1 MRFMRIALLG
11 DTHFP
16 RRGSSVPHACLAECR
31 AADLIVHTG
40 DLADMECLAH
50 LTAIGPPVVAVHGN
64 ADDDAVTAVLPA
76 TAEVELPG
84 GRRLGLVHNGGPEKG
99 RLERLRKRFPD
110 CTAVAF
116 GHSHIPLCA
125 TAPDGF
131 MIINPGSATDR
142 RRQPHHSMV
151 VIEVDGGGPLAV
163 RFVNLDH
170 NGADLAATLIR
181 DVG

>member
-1 MRFMRIALLG
+1 MVPMRIALLG

-16 RRGSSVPHACLAECR
+16 RRGSALPHACLAECR
-31 AADLIVHTG
+31 AADLIIHTG
-40 DLADMECLAH
+40 DLADMACLAH
-50 LTAIGPPVVAVHGN
+50 LSAIGPPVVAISGN
-64 ADDDAVTAVLPA
+64 ADDDAVKAALPA
-76 TAEVELPG
+76 TAEVGLPG

-99 RLERLRKRFPD
+99 RLERLRRRFPD

-151 VIEVDGGGPLAV
+151 VIDVAGDGALAV
-163 RFVNLDH
+163 RFLNLDDD
-170 NGADLAATLIR
+170 GSDLPVELIR
-181 DVG
+181 NVQ

>member
-1 MRFMRIALLG
+1 VI
-11 DTHFP
+11 
-16 RRGSSVPHACLAECR
+16 
-31 AADLIVHTG
+31 IHTG

-50 LTAIGPPVVAVHGN
+50 LTAIGPPLVAINGN
-64 ADDDAVTAVLPA
+64 ADDDAVKSVLPA

-99 RLERLRKRFPD
+99 RLERLRKRFPN

-131 MIINPGSATDR
+131 TIINPGSATDR

-151 VIEVDGGGPLAV
+151 MIEVDGDGPLAV

-170 NGADLAATLIR
+170 DGADLPVELIR
-181 DVG
+181 SVG

>member
-1 MRFMRIALLG
+1 MRIALLG

-16 RRGSSVPHACLAECR
+16 RRGSALPDACLAECR
-31 AADLIVHTG
+31 AADLIIHTG
-40 DLADMECLAH
+40 DLADMGCLAH
-50 LTAIGPPVVAVHGN
+50 LTAIGPAVVAINGN
-64 ADDDAVTAVLPA
+64 ADDAAVRAALPA

-84 GRRLGLVHNGGPEKG
+84 DRRLGLVHNGGPEKG
-99 RLERLRKRFPD
+99 RLERLRTRFPD

-116 GHSHIPLCA
+116 GHSHIPLWA

-151 VIEVDGGGPLAV
+151 VIEVDDDGPLAV

-170 NGADLAATLIR
+170 EGADLPAELIR
-181 DVG
+181 IEG

>member
-1 MRFMRIALLG
+1 MGFMRLALLG

-16 RRGSSVPHACLAECR
+16 RRGSGLPPACLAECR
-31 AADLIVHTG
+31 AADLIIHTG

-50 LTAIGPPVVAVHGN
+50 LTAIGPPVVAINGN
-64 ADDDAVTAVLPA
+64 ADDDAVKAALPA

-84 GRRLGLVHNGGPEKG
+84 GRRLGLVHNAGPEKG

-116 GHSHIPLCA
+116 GHSHIPLWA

-151 VIEVDGGGPLAV
+151 VIEVDGDGPLAV
-163 RFVNLDH
+163 RFVNLDDD
-170 NGADLAATLIR
+170 GADLPVEGIR
-181 DVG
+181 TVG

>member
-1 MRFMRIALLG
+1 MPLSI
-11 DTHFP
+11 
-16 RRGSSVPHACLAECR
+16 R
-31 AADLIVHTG
+31 ATSPTWT
-40 DLADMECLAH
+40 CFTQ
-50 LTAIGPPVVAVHGN
+50 LTAIGPPVVAINGN
-64 ADDDAVTAVLPA
+64 ADDDAVKALLPA

-84 GRRLGLVHNGGPEKG
+84 GRRLGLVHNGGPETG
-99 RLERLRKRFPD
+99 RLARLRKRFPG

-151 VIEVDGGGPLAV
+151 VIEVEGDGPLIV
-163 RFVNLDH
+163 RFVNLDDD
-170 NGADLAATLIR
+170 GADLPAAAHPQRHLAPADSREFRTPKIGTGLPCGFVR
-181 DVG
+181 GW

>member
-1 MRFMRIALLG
+1 MRIALLG

-16 RRGSSVPHACLAECR
+16 RRGSHLPDTCVGECR

-50 LTAIGPPVVAVHGN
+50 LTAIGPPVVAINGN
-64 ADDDAVTAVLPA
+64 ADDDAVKAALPA

-99 RLERLRKRFPD
+99 RLERLRTRFPN
-110 CTAVAF
+110 CAAVAF
-116 GHSHIPLCA
+116 GHSHIPLWA
-125 TAPDGF
+125 TAADGF

-151 VIEVDGGGPLAV
+151 VIEVDGDGPLGV

-170 NGADLAATLIR
+170 DGADLPVELIR
-181 DVG
+181 NVQ

>member
-1 MRFMRIALLG
+1 MRIALLG

-16 RRGSSVPHACLAECR
+16 RRRSCLPDACLAECR
-31 AADLIVHTG
+31 VADVIIHTG
-40 DLADMECLAH
+40 DLAEMGCLAQ
-50 LTAIGPPVVAVHGN
+50 LKAIGPPVIAINGN
-64 ADDDAVTAVLPA
+64 ADDEAVKAVLPA
-76 TAEVELPG
+76 TAEVKLPG
-84 GRRLGLVHNGGPEKG
+84 GRRLGLVHNGGPETG

-116 GHSHIPLCA
+116 GHSHIPLYA

-151 VIEVDGGGPLAV
+151 VLEVEGDGPPAV
-163 RFVNLDH
+163 RFVNLDDD
-170 NGADLAATLIR
+170 GANLPVQLIR
-181 DVG
+181 TVQ

>member
-1 MRFMRIALLG
+1 MRIALLG

-16 RRGSSVPHACLAECR
+16 RGLSRLPDACLAECR
-31 AADLIVHTG
+31 VADAIVHTG
-40 DLADMECLAH
+40 DLADMACLTQ
-50 LTAIGPPVVAVHGN
+50 LTAIGPPVVAINGN
-64 ADDDAVTAVLPA
+64 ADDDAVKALLPA

-84 GRRLGLVHNGGPEKG
+84 GRRLGLVHNGGPETG
-99 RLERLRKRFPD
+99 RLARLRKRFPG

-151 VIEVDGGGPLAV
+151 VIEVEGDGPLIV
-163 RFVNLDH
+163 RFVNLDDD
-170 NGADLAATLIR
+170 GADLPVQLIR
-181 DVG
+181 TVQ

>member
-1 MRFMRIALLG
+1 MRIALLG

-16 RRGSSVPHACLAECR
+16 RRGSALPYACLVECR
-31 AADLIVHTG
+31 AADLIIHTG

-50 LTAIGPPVVAVHGN
+50 LTAIGPPVVAINGN
-64 ADDDAVTAVLPA
+64 ADDAAVKAALPA
-76 TAEVELPG
+76 TAEVDLPG
-84 GRRLGLVHNGGPEKG
+84 GRRLGVVHNGGPEKG
-99 RLERLRKRFPD
+99 RLERLRKRFPE

-116 GHSHIPLCA
+116 GHSHIPLWA

-151 VIEVDGGGPLAV
+151 VIEVDDDGPLAV

-170 NGADLAATLIR
+170 EGADLPSDLIR
-181 DVG
+181 IEG